1 MKNLTFFLSILS
13 TCCNINANQT
23 LKVPASVAKINKMI
37 DTIPVLYTSVIS
49 EQIEATD
56 TDSVVVIGKTAPRT
70 TDGAPIF
77 DNKVDSLE
85 QLFGTWQLTEIFQSD
100 PEKEDNPPKELRFS
114 KEEAYLLISKDA
126 IVQGF
131 PHNPCNQ
138 INPIYRFGTTD
149 IYVKYVKYTSMW
161 KYSYKNNRK
170 YLIHL
175 NVERWTDQFGSTF
188 EVIDKN
194 EILYNRQLVYRRVKS
209 RILKN

>member
-23 LKVPASVAKINKMI
+23 LKAPASVAKINKMI

-56 TDSVVVIGKTAPRT
+56 TDSVVVIGKTAPQT

-114 KEEAYLLISKDA
+114 KEKAYLLISKDSIA
-126 IVQGF
+126 QGF
-131 PHNPCNQ
+131 PHNPCNK
-138 INPIYRFGTTD
+138 INPIYSFGATD
-149 IYVKYVKYTSMW
+149 KYTKYTSMW
-161 KYSYKNNRK
+161 RYSYKNNRK
-170 YLIHL
+170 YHVFL
-175 NVERWTDQFGSTF
+175 NIDGCTDQFGSTF
-188 EVIDKN
+188 EVVDKD
-194 EILYNRQLVYRRVKS
+194 EILYNRQLVYRR
-209 RILKN
+209 LKNRLVKK